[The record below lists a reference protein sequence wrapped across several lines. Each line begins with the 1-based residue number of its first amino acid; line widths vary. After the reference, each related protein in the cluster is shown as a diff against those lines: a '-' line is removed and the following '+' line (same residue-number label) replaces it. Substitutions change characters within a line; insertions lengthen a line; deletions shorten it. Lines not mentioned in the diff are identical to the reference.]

1 MRREWFDPFRSDVEV
16 VFAAA
21 EQLVQKYPE
30 PMSEHAL
37 EQLHLVNPLLRD
49 SGHSYIGYIIP
60 LWMQLSDGLPPEK
73 AHKLSTACLL
83 HMLYFLN
90 QDEVMDEQPEDV
102 TLKLS
107 LGNLY
112 YVDAICAYSE
122 LFSLSS
128 PFWTYFRQYV
138 EDWAMSV
145 NGENTI
151 DYFKRSPLFIA
162 QKAAPLQL
170 GAAGSLLLLEQ
181 EHRITPVCSAVNIAL
196 MTLQMTDD
204 FTDTKQDAVHG
215 NYNSFLSH
223 ISAALEHN
231 YPVHPVSERIH
242 DNVYNTQLMNSYVDI
257 AQQYNIR
264 LTSSNSGITHLE
276 AFNSYLCG
284 ILGQTVQDIEQ
295 HKKMLFQGGFHYWI
309 SEKQHLS

>member
-1 MRREWFDPFRSDVEV
+1 MRREWFDPFKSDVEV

-37 EQLHLVNPLLRD
+37 EQIHLVNPLLRD

-60 LWMQLSDGLPPEK
+60 LWMHLSDGLPQAK
-73 AHKLSTACLL
+73 AHRLSTACLM

-90 QDEVMDEQPEDV
+90 QDEVMDERPTDT

-112 YVDAICAYSE
+112 YMDALCAYSE
-122 LFSLSS
+122 LFRLSS

-138 EDWAMSV
+138 EDWAISV
-145 NGENTI
+145 TGENSI
-151 DYFKRSPLFIA
+151 DYFKRSPLLIA

-170 GAAGSLLLLEQ
+170 GTAGSLLLLEQ
-181 EHRITPVCSAVNIAL
+181 GHRITSVCSAVNIAL

-223 ISAALEHN
+223 ISAALEHP
-231 YPVHPVSERIH
+231 YPAHPVSECVH
-242 DNVYNTQLMNSYVDI
+242 DNVYNTQFMNSYVNI
-257 AQQYNIR
+257 ARQYNMK
-264 LTSSNSGITHLE
+264 LTSSNLGIPHLE
-276 AFNSYLCG
+276 AFNSYLCS
-284 ILGQTVQDIEQ
+284 ILGQAVQNIEQ
-295 HKKMLFQGGFHYWI
+295 HKKMLLQGGFHYWM
-309 SEKQHLS
+309 SEQHHGS